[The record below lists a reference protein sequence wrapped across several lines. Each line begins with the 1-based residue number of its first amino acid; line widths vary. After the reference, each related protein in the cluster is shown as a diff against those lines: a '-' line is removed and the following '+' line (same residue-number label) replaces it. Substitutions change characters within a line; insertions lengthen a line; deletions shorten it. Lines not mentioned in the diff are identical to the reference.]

1 VLDTRP
7 APPAPRPAPPPVSD
21 GDGETPAFVRRVGL
35 IGGVAAFLVMRLVPG
50 PTSLEPE
57 GWAAASVMV
66 LMAAWWLTEA
76 VPIAV
81 TALLPLVLFPVL
93 ELMTMQEAA
102 TPYANEVIFLFMGGF
117 FLAKSMEKWGL
128 HRRIALAIVAR
139 MGASPSRVLLGF
151 MAGTCFVSMWIS
163 NTSTAAMMLA
173 PGLAVAGM
181 LRPTEGPG
189 ATGKYNFGIALMLGI
204 AYASSIGGV
213 GTLIGTPPNT
223 LFAAA
228 ALELAD
234 VRVGFLQ
241 WMLVGTPFAWIML
254 VLTWL
259 ILVRVYPPEQ
269 LRGDAA
275 ALLEA
280 QRRELGPM
288 SRGERLVSVVFAL
301 TVLAWVMREPK
312 ALGAL
317 TIPGI
322 ATWLPG
328 VTDGTI
334 AMVAALVLF
343 VFPLDWKRGDVA
355 LDWASAVT
363 IPWGVLLLFGGGLS
377 LAAAMAGTGLASW
390 IGGGIAGLAGWPT
403 AALIAAAATL
413 FIFMGEI
420 TSNTAMTAM
429 GMPVMAGVAVTLGME
444 PVVLMA
450 SVAVA
455 CSMGFMLPA
464 GTPPNAIVFGSGYLT
479 IGQMARAGIW
489 VNLLSIVLVTI
500 LGTFVFPLLF

>member
-1 VLDTRP
+1 MGHQSPVPTLLCEVDVLD
-7 APPAPRPAPPPVSD
+7 D
-21 GDGETPAFVRRVGL
+21 GDRENPVFARRVGL
-35 IGGVAAFLVMRLVPG
+35 LGGAAAFLVMRLVPE
-50 PTSLEPE
+50 PASLAPE

-76 VPIAV
+76 APMAV

-93 ELMTMQEAA
+93 GLMTMQQAA

-117 FLAKSMEKWGL
+117 FLAKAMEKWGL

-151 MAGTCFVSMWIS
+151 MAGTGFVSMWIS

-173 PGLAVAGM
+173 PGLAVAAM

-189 ATGKYNFGIALMLGI
+189 ATGRYNFGIALMLGI

-213 GTLIGTPPNT
+213 GTLIGTPPNV
-223 LFAAA
+223 LFAAS

-241 WMLVGTPFAWIML
+241 WMLVAAPVAWIML
-254 VLTWL
+254 ILTWL
-259 ILVRVYPPEQ
+259 ILIRVYPPEQ

-275 ALLEA
+275 ALLA
-280 QRRELGPM
+280 DQRRALGPM
-288 SRGERLVSVVFAL
+288 SRAERLVSGVFAL

-334 AMVAALVLF
+334 AIVAALVLF
-343 VFPLDWKRGDVA
+343 VVPLEWKRVETA
-355 LDWASAVT
+355 LDWGTAVT

-377 LAAAMAGTGLASW
+377 LAAAMAGTGLAEW
-390 IGGGIAGLAGWPT
+390 IGGGIGGLAGWPT
-403 AALIAAAATL
+403 MWLIAASATL
-413 FIFMGEI
+413 FTFMGEI

-429 GMPVMAGVAVTLGME
+429 GMPVMAGVAVTLGMN

-450 SVAVA
+450 SVAMA
-455 CSMGFMLPA
+455 SSMGFMLPA

-489 VNLLSIVLVTI
+489 VNILSVIVVTI
-500 LGTFVFPLLF
+500 VGTFLFPLTF

>member
-1 VLDTRP
+1 
-7 APPAPRPAPPPVSD
+7 
-21 GDGETPAFVRRVGL
+21 
-35 IGGVAAFLVMRLVPG
+35 
-50 PTSLEPE
+50 
-57 GWAAASVMV
+57 MV
-66 LMAAWWLTEA
+66 LMASWWLTEA

-117 FLAKSMEKWGL
+117 FLARAMEKWGL
-128 HRRIALAIVAR
+128 HRRIALGIVAR
-139 MGASPSRVLLGF
+139 MGTSPSRVLLGF
-151 MAGTCFVSMWIS
+151 MAGTAFVSMWIS

-189 ATGKYNFGIALMLGI
+189 STGRYNFGVALMLGI

-241 WMLVGTPFAWIML
+241 WMLVATPFAWIML
-254 VLTWL
+254 LLTWL
-259 ILVRVYPPEQ
+259 VLIRVYPPEK

-275 ALLEA
+275 ALLEE
-280 QRRELGPM
+280 QRRSLGPM

-301 TVLAWVMREPK
+301 AVLAWVMREPK

-317 TIPGI
+317 TLPGI

-334 AMVAALVLF
+334 AMTAALVLF
-343 VFPLDWKRGDVA
+343 VVPVDWKEGEGA
-355 LDWASAVT
+355 LDWASAST

-377 LAAAMAGTGLASW
+377 LAAAMAGTGLAEW
-390 IGGGIAGLAGWPT
+390 IGGGIGALAGWPT
-403 AALIAAAATL
+403 FALIAAAAAL
-413 FIFMGEI
+413 FIFLGEI

-429 GMPVMAGVAVTLGME
+429 AMPVMAGVAVTLGMN

-450 SVAVA
+450 SMAVA

-479 IGQMARAGIW
+479 IAQMATAGIW
-489 VNLLSIVLVTI
+489 INLLAIAMVTI
-500 LGTFVFPLLF
+500 VGTFFFPLLF